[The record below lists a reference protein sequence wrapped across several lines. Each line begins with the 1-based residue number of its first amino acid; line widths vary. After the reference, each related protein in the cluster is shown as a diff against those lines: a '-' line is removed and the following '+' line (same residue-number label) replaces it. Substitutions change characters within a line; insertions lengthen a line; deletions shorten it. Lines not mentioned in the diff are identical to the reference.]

1 MLCRYWYATDVN
13 NIAAAPANN
22 PAIRA
27 PEKSG
32 SCSATV
38 KVSFAEMFCEAE
50 PVIDGGGGGGDG
62 GGEGSARTVVDTAV
76 AATNPLD
83 CKDVSSGAVFS
94 VDDTSASVVLL
105 AESTK
110 T

>member
-1 MLCRYWYATDVN
+1 MLCLYRYATDVN
-13 NIAAAPANN
+13 YIAAAPANS
-22 PAIRA
+22 PATRA

-38 KVSFAEMFCEAE
+38 KVAFAEMFCEAE
-50 PVIDGGGGGGDG
+50 PEIDGAGGGDG
-62 GGEGSARTVVDTAV
+62 GGEGSARTAVDTAV
-76 AATNPLD
+76 TATNPLD

-94 VDDTSASVVLL
+94 VDETSTSVVLL
-105 AESTK
+105 KESTK